1 MSKYIIEME
10 KIDWR
15 NEMPENGEGV
25 HVVFVKDGEVTMDA
39 YIKDG
44 LVKLPDGDRVGRQQ
58 MITDRDELKKVL
70 LHVENGVLSIGEA
83 LDILTDD
90 RNIGQLKIKLIDSLI
105 SGEITHDEYDKKLN
119 NVMFDTMDISEVIEE
134 ILEDFSIR
142 RTSFEQCK
150 TEIMKLIKK

>member
-1 MSKYIIEME
+1 M
-10 KIDWR
+10 
-15 NEMPENGEGV
+15 
-25 HVVFVKDGEVTMDA
+25 
-39 YIKDG
+39 
-44 LVKLPDGDRVGRQQ
+44 
-58 MITDRDELKKVL
+58 
-70 LHVENGVLSIGEA
+70 SIGEA